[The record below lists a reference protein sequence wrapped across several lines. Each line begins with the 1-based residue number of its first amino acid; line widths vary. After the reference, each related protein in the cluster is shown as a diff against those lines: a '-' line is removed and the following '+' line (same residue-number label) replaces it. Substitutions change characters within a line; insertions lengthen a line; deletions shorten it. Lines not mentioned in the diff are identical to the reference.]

1 MKTISIVI
9 GILLTSILNAQ
20 STALSELVDKYAGQE
35 GYTYVYV
42 TEYMF
47 QLAAA
52 FAEDEEPEAK
62 ELLNSLDK
70 LVVLSVDG
78 ETNKARPQRF
88 SDEVQKAMPTD
99 DYKILLKVKD
109 GGEDVDIIAY
119 EQADTIREL
128 IITVKSDSEDLL
140 LILTGNI
147 DLKSIAR
154 LSKTMDI
161 DGLEHLDNV
170 DETTIN

>member
-1 MKTISIVI
+1 MRTLSVVI
-9 GILLTSILNAQ
+9 GLMLTTLLSAQ
-20 STALSELVDKYAGQE
+20 STALSKLVDKYAGQD
-35 GYTYVYV
+35 GYTYVYI

-52 FAEDEEPEAK
+52 FAEEEEPEAK

-78 ETNKARPQRF
+78 ATNESRSQRF
-88 SDEVQKAMPTD
+88 ADEVAAAMPKD
-99 DYKILLKVKD
+99 NYKVLMKVKD
-109 GGEDVDIIAY
+109 GGDDVDIIAF

-128 IITVKSDSEDLL
+128 IITVKSEDEDLL

-147 DLKSIAR
+147 DLKSVAK
-154 LSKTMDI
+154 LSSTMKI
-161 DGLEHLDNV
+161 EGLEHLENV
-170 DETTIN
+170 DENSIN